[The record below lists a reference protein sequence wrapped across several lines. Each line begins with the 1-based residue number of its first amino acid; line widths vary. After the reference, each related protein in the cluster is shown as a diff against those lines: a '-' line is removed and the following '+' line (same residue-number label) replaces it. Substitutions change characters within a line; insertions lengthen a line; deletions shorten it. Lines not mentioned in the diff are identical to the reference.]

1 MAVIDFSGHYEGE
14 IPKVENIMLTFP
26 EKDAI
31 VEQKELSVMQSSSNW
46 GGVHGYLP
54 NNQFH
59 TLLICKGA
67 IIDFDNLAALIV
79 NLKSN
84 TKLTD
89 FKIECNDAKNNHY
102 LIPNSLIRVDSHP
115 VRG

>member
-54 NNQFH
+54 NNQFR

-89 FKIECNDAKNNHY
+89 FKIECNDAKNDHY